1 MPDSGFVQRGA
12 ATLRRI
18 QDALD
23 QAVARD
29 DLDCDCELEGSV
41 LRVNFNDG
49 SRIVI
54 NLQPAVEEVW
64 VASRRGGYHF
74 RANAE
79 GQWADTRDG
88 CELGVRLSEEIAHH
102 AGVAL
107 RPDSLL

>member
-1 MPDSGFVQRGA
+1 MADSIFAQRGA

-18 QDALD
+18 QEALD
-23 QAVARD
+23 RAVERD
-29 DLDCDCELEGSV
+29 DLDCDCELEGAV
-41 LRVNFNDG
+41 LRLSFADG

-74 RANAE
+74 RSNAE
-79 GQWADTRDG
+79 GRWADTRDG

-107 RPDSLL
+107 RLDALS